1 ASYSPA
7 PPPTPQIA
15 PSCRLLREAVL
26 DQSAAAVAGFLWMA
40 GGRGTA
46 AEEDENVDHYAVL
59 GLASGEEGAKLTL
72 KEIEKAYRNQS
83 RIRHPDKRPNDPNAT
98 ADFQQLK
105 TSFEVLKDEASRC
118 VFDARLRARRE
129 RLVRNSFL
137 DAKRRKLATD
147 LEERERA
154 AEEAEAAD
162 PVKQDERREK
172 DVAARLQEELAQF
185 QARKAKKPAAAATST
200 SKVRFDIAGFPID
213 RIVLHQYA
221 FKLELL
227 RLYPCFEDDLN
238 MLRIPIISSEQV
250 TKEENGGVALDK
262 ERMLKVSWETNLG
275 DYTAVKLREL
285 FEKFGGV
292 EDVVIRSKA
301 SKKRGSAIVVMSS
314 KEAAVAAT
322 HSMCGSLSNPL
333 LVLPV
338 QAAASDIS
346 SSFPTKSAEPV
357 NPKLSNIIGA
367 GFQDYEASIMK
378 KLQKV

>member
-1 ASYSPA
+1 
-7 PPPTPQIA
+7 
-15 PSCRLLREAVL
+15 
-26 DQSAAAVAGFLWMA
+26 MA

-59 GLASGEEGAKLTL
+59 GLPSGEEGAKLTL

-129 RLVRNSFL
+129 RLVRDSFL

-154 AEEAEAAD
+154 AEVAEAAD
-162 PVKQDERREK
+162 PVKQAERREK
-172 DVAARLQEELAQF
+172 DVAARLQEELAEF
-185 QARKAKKPAAAATST
+185 QARKAKKPAAAPTST
-200 SKVRFDIAGFPID
+200 SK
-213 RIVLHQYA
+213 
-221 FKLELL
+221 
-227 RLYPCFEDDLN
+227 
-238 MLRIPIISSEQV
+238 STEQV
-250 TKEENGGVALDK
+250 KKEENGGVALDK
-262 ERMLKVSWETNLG
+262 KRMLKVSWERNSG

-338 QAAASDIS
+338 QAVASDIS

-378 KLQKV
+378 KLQKANDLKKNTQ